1 MFANHYPKVPLPTS
15 SPITQ
20 QWILMFWLFP
30 LLQIGKQR
38 QRLSRAGNSLCC
50 EPGCFK
56 GRLNWENQGPVQAHL
71 LLPWGG
77 GKEEVTSSPPSQP
90 CSLRF
95 EDPPS
100 FFGNKALPLVTHRFL
115 LLFLFMSYWCPR
127 SVFSVLGALGLGARY
142 LVNGTHWTPWT
153 VSGELHCRPSPTTGS
168 CMCTKYWWIN
178 TVVVLALHCVIPG
191 AITSSAKLL

>member
-1 MFANHYPKVPLPTS
+1 MFANNYLKVPLPTS

-127 SVFSVLGALGLGARY
+127 SGCVFSAR
-142 LVNGTHWTPWT
+142 G
-153 VSGELHCRPSPTTGS
+153 SGTGS
-168 CMCTKYWWIN
+168 MLFSEWDTLNSLNCVRRTTLQTKPHYWF
-178 TVVVLALHCVIPG
+178 LHVYKI
-191 AITSSAKLL
+191 LMD